1 MTVVFEGMMVVRS
14 EGESEW
20 REREGSGTEDP
31 NPMLA
36 WLVLVETGD
45 GEQEYK
51 SATNVVQEIFR
62 QHPLKLTFLFSRCCT
77 LVPNLSEV
85 PKAFSFIF
93 SPLRLLLLLFC
104 LAVAL
109 VVEPPSTG

>member
-1 MTVVFEGMMVVRS
+1 
-14 EGESEW
+14 
-20 REREGSGTEDP
+20 
-31 NPMLA
+31 MLV
-36 WLVLVETGD
+36 WLVLVETGK
-45 GEQEYK
+45 GEQEYR
-51 SATNVVQEIFR
+51 SVTDVAQGTFR
-62 QHPLKLTFLFSRCCT
+62 QHPVRLTFLFSLCCT